1 MTCLFFHNETMPLNF
16 SSYLDLVRFLAAI
29 VVFLGHASGVH
40 WTAGL
45 LWQLGDYGDTCVVIF
60 FVLSG
65 FVIAYVTDVKERTWE
80 AYLNSR
86 AARLWSVVL
95 PALAL
100 TFVIDWFGVRV
111 APALYLG
118 QPWFAGDH
126 LLLRYL
132 ASLLML
138 QDVWHLELV
147 PGINAP
153 FWSLSYEAIYYLLFG
168 VICFAKRHVKWL
180 LVALLLALSGP
191 VIAALFPLWG
201 LGFVAY
207 RFCKKKT
214 LPQAWCWLLA
224 ISGLMLLVAS
234 PHVRYLA
241 PAHYRIMDEEI
252 VGRYIDALAF
262 LMHLLGMYGLAN
274 TVPELPGR
282 LRKLIATVAATTFPL
297 YLLHRPLIQFF
308 SYAGLEDPSSWQ
320 RRTLV
325 IAGTLLLVFIATPLI
340 ERFRLLLKAA
350 LNGLLEEARL
360 RRQHAA
366 MSGRSGH

>member
-1 MTCLFFHNETMPLNF
+1 MPLNF
-16 SSYLDLVRFLAAI
+16 SSYLDVVRFLAAM
-29 VVFLGHASGVH
+29 VVFLGHASGIH

-45 LWQLGDYGDTCVVIF
+45 LWQLGDYGDTCVVVF

-65 FVIAYVTDVKERTWE
+65 FVIAYVTDVKERSWE
-80 AYLNSR
+80 VYLNSR

-100 TFVIDWFGVRV
+100 TFVIDALGVRV

-126 LLLRYL
+126 LPLRYI

-153 FWSLSYEAIYYLLFG
+153 FWSLSYEAIYYLVFG
-168 VICFAKRHVKWL
+168 VLFFSKRPVRWL
-180 LVALLLALSGP
+180 WVALLLVLSGP
-191 VIAALFPLWG
+191 VIAALFPIWG

-207 RFCKKKT
+207 RFCKKRT
-214 LPQAWCWLLA
+214 LPKAWCWLLA
-224 ISGLMLLVAS
+224 IGGLSLLVAS

-241 PAHYRIMDEEI
+241 PAQYRIMDEEI

-262 LMHLLGMYGLAN
+262 LAHLLGVYGLAHGF
-274 TVPELPGR
+274 PELPGR
-282 LRKLIATVAATTFPL
+282 LRSLITTVAATTFPL

-308 SYAGLEDPSSWQ
+308 SYAGPEDPSSWQ
-320 RRTLV
+320 RRALV
-325 IAGTLLLVFIATPLI
+325 IAGSLLLVFIATPLI
-340 ERFRLLLKAA
+340 ERLRLFLKAGM
-350 LNGLLEEARL
+350 NSLLERARL
-360 RRQHAA
+360 RRQQAA
-366 MSGRSGH
+366 T

>member
-1 MTCLFFHNETMPLNF
+1 MPLNF
-16 SSYLDLVRFLAAI
+16 SSYLDVVRFLAAM
-29 VVFLGHASGVH
+29 VVFLGHASGIH

-80 AYLNSR
+80 TYLNSR

-100 TFVIDWFGVRV
+100 TFVIDWFGVRA

-126 LLLRYL
+126 LLLRYI

-138 QDVWHLELV
+138 QEVWHLKLV

-168 VICFAKRHVKWL
+168 VLFFSKRPVRWL
-180 LVALLLALSGP
+180 WVALLLALSGP
-191 VIAALFPLWG
+191 VIAALFPIWG

-207 RFCKKKT
+207 RFCRKRVLSRT
-214 LPQAWCWLLA
+214 WCWLLA
-224 ISGLMLLVAS
+224 IAGLALLVAS

-241 PAHYRIMDEEI
+241 PAQLRIMDEEI

-262 LMHLLGMYGLAN
+262 LMHLTGMYGLAN
-274 TVPELPGR
+274 AFPPLPGR
-282 LRKLIATVAATTFPL
+282 LRSMITTVAATTFPL

-308 SYAGLEDPSSWQ
+308 SYAGPEDPSGWQ

-325 IAGTLLLVFIATPLI
+325 IAGTLLLVFIATPPI
-340 ERFRLLLKAA
+340 ERFRLFLKA
-350 LNGLLEEARL
+350 GLDSLLQRARI

-366 MSGRSGH
+366 MSARSGN

>member
-1 MTCLFFHNETMPLNF
+1 MPLNF
-16 SSYLDLVRFLAAI
+16 SSYLDVVRFLAAM
-29 VVFLGHASGVH
+29 VVFLGHASGIH

-65 FVIAYVTDVKERTWE
+65 FVIAYVTDVKERTWQV
-80 AYLNSR
+80 YLNSR

-111 APALYLG
+111 APALYFG
-118 QPWFAGDH
+118 QPWFADDH
-126 LLLRYL
+126 LLLRYI

-138 QDVWHLELV
+138 QEIWHLKLV

-168 VICFAKRHVKWL
+168 ILFFSKRPTRWL
-180 LVALLLALSGP
+180 WVALVLALSGP
-191 VIAALFPLWG
+191 VIAALFPIWG

-207 RFCKKKT
+207 RFCRNTT
-214 LPQAWCWLLA
+214 LPRAWCWLLA
-224 ISGLMLLVAS
+224 ITGLMLLVAS

-241 PAHYRIMDEEI
+241 PAQYRILDEEI
-252 VGRYIDALAF
+252 IGRYIDAFAF
-262 LMHLLGMYGLAN
+262 LMHLLGMYGLSNAF
-274 TVPELPGR
+274 PALPGR
-282 LRKLIATVAATTFPL
+282 LRSLITTVAATTFPL

-308 SYAGLEDPSSWQ
+308 SYAGPEDASSWQ
-320 RRTLV
+320 RRVLV
-325 IAGTLLLVFIATPLI
+325 IGGSLLLVFIATPLI
-340 ERFRLLLKAA
+340 ERFRLLLKA
-350 LNGLLEEARL
+350 GLSSLFERVRA

-366 MSGRSGH
+366 MSARTGN